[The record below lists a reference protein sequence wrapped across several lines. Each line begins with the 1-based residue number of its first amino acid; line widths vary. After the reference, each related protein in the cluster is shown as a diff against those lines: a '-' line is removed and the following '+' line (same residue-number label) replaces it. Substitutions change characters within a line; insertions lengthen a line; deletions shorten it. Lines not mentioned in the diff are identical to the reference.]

1 MNKNVHVRVARYACM
16 HACVLHGLGPHSS
29 VRPTRCAAQMIE
41 TRYHLN
47 PDRFNTLQKLVLTEK
62 EDKVTASEN
71 STTSLMWFK
80 RYGRAGWVGVL
91 GGWAAWV

>member
-1 MNKNVHVRVARYACM
+1 
-16 HACVLHGLGPHSS
+16 
-29 VRPTRCAAQMIE
+29 MIE

-80 RYGRAGWVGVL
+80 RYGDNMVGRWVGDGWCAGGAS
-91 GGWAAWV
+91 GGWGSLRQSFHLRPHGIPRPGPDRFAY